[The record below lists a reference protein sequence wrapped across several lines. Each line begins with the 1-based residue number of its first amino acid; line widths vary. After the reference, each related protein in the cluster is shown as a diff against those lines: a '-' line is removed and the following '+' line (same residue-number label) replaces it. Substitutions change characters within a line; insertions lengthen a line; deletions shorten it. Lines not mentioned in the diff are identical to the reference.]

1 MNDQNIAPP
10 SMTQEVGLSGNEG
23 TESGAGGLEAPGK
36 VGVGTVSDASVT
48 TNLSLLLDAE
58 LEATIRFGNRQLP
71 LREILGFVPGD
82 VVELEQHVNEPAQ
95 LIVAGRAIAKG
106 EVVVVDGNFG
116 LRITEV
122 ASTIQRAEAIRG

>member
-1 MNDQNIAPP
+1 MDDQNIVTP
-10 SMTQEVGLSGNEG
+10 SMTQGTSLNGNE
-23 TESGAGGLEAPGK
+23 TAESG
-36 VGVGTVSDASVT
+36 GVGSEAASEDDAGNTSHTSVT

-71 LREILGFVPGD
+71 LGEILGFVPGD

-122 ASTIQRAEAIRG
+122 TSTLQRAEAIRG